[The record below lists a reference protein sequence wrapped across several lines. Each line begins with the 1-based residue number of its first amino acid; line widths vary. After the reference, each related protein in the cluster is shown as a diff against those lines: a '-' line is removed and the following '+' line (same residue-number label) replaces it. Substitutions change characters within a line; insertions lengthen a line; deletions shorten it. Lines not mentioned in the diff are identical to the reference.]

1 MSFKQ
6 FYTKNKA
13 VVWVAAGVAAIVLFS
28 SFRKKQVT
36 LAGSSSIGGENTG
49 SSSGSSGSS
58 AGTSADPRAAYF
70 PLKYGERSGKKGFY
84 IKALQRWLNY
94 RNGTDATFTKLAVD
108 GIFGPKTLAAWQ
120 AVWEHY
126 DGTTAGREVNL
137 LRYEQANMMIFE
149 K

>member
-13 VVWVAAGVAAIVLFS
+13 VVWVAAGVAALVLFS
-28 SFRKKQVT
+28 SFRRKQVT

-49 SSSGSSGSS
+49 GNVGGGSGS
-58 AGTSADPRAAYF
+58 TPADPRAVYF
-70 PLKYGERSGKKGFY
+70 PLKYGDRGGKKGY
-84 IKALQRWLNY
+84 YVKALQRWLNY

-126 DGTTAGREVNL
+126 DGTTAGRVVNL
-137 LRYEQANMMIFE
+137 LRYDQANMSIFE

>member
-6 FYTKNKA
+6 FYTENKA
-13 VVWVAAGVAAIVLFS
+13 VVWVAAGVAAVVLFS

-36 LAGSSSIGGENTG
+36 LAGSSSIGGGNAGGGVGGGFG
-49 SSSGSSGSS
+49 S
-58 AGTSADPRAAYF
+58 TPVDPRAVYF
-70 PLKYGERSGKKGFY
+70 PLKYGDRGSKKGY
-84 IKALQRWLNY
+84 YVKALQRWLNY

-137 LRYEQANMMIFE
+137 LRYDQANMSIFE

>member
-1 MSFKQ
+1 MNLRQ
-6 FYTKNKA
+6 FYNENKA
-13 VVWVAAGVAAIVLFS
+13 VVLVVAGVTAVLLFS
-28 SFRKKQVT
+28 SMKKKKVT
-36 LAGSSSIGGENTG
+36 LAGSSSIGGENI
-49 SSSGSSGSS
+49 GSS

-70 PLKYGERSGKKGFY
+70 PLKYGDRGGKKGY
-84 IKALQRWLNY
+84 YVKALQRWLNY